1 MNSVLDA
8 QRLGVNITT
17 IVDAILK
24 DFEWSGEAVITQY
37 NHKNSHRLPTGHRN
51 ALLLLVANRW
61 SKTVVNGFAKKQS
74 SYDVV
79 VM

>member
-1 MNSVLDA
+1 MSSVPDA

-37 NHKNSHRLPTGHRN
+37 NHKDSHRLPTGHRN
-51 ALLLLVANRW
+51 ALPLVTISGQQMVQNCRQW
-61 SKTVVNGFAKKQS
+61 VCQEAK
-74 SYDVV
+74 
-79 VM
+79 

>member
-1 MNSVLDA
+1 MSSVPDA

-24 DFEWSGEAVITQY
+24 DFEWSGEAVIKIAIGCPQGIGTLCQ
-37 NHKNSHRLPTGHRN
+37 
-51 ALLLLVANRW
+51 LLLLVANRW
-61 SKTVVNGFAKKQS
+61 CKTVVNGFAKKQS